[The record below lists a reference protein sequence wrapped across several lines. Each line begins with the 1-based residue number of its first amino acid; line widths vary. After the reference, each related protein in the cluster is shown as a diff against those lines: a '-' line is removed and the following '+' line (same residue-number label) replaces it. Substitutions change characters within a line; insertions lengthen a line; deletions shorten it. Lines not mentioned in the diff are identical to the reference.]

1 MVSRASKR
9 LYFAVLLLSVCAVNC
24 SAEDVEAAS
33 LSHSPSEGVEPSM
46 EAMEALPKSSWAQGV
61 GEGLTA
67 DDEDYDESGRRGA
80 KKSSV
85 KSKLKQSEQK
95 KVPKKQTVKTL
106 QPPSPDR
113 STKPSGTYPTEALK
127 EKAGKIERRFLARKK
142 VMADK
147 RKAEW
152 EKKVLQA
159 KVDKLADQTLAAKDK
174 RVQERLRKKKKMKVV
189 RMKAYKAKLKAKK
202 EKKEGR
208 KFASRSMI
216 TGERAEKAKVA
227 VGKAVGVF
235 ESMRDAEGPNARD
248 DRKTTIAALAKLR
261 IAEAHLDGSLP
272 GLTKK
277 QRKNPCLLALH
288 RALTLA
294 TGDPTAR
301 NVINAKT
308 QLEKSTE
315 CQKYEKGR
323 KIQKKLNLAKHQK
336 ERAAKKRR
344 EYLAKKKIADEI
356 TNKRQTER
364 KGKHGEKVAVTK
376 FTIKNRIE
384 IAKKAKGNEQR
395 KKWRSRE
402 DAKTKRYQHEKLT
415 KTARIKKN
423 EGKKKKEMHGKV
435 AIYLKKCNQLD
446 KVSKK
451 AHEKREKAI
460 RSFAYSKAGLMQ
472 KREFFKDFALGE
484 QATTGGS
491 NLARGRPTWQS
502 STGWGGYAG
511 RAVDGRTNTHYG
523 HRSCTHTHH
532 QHRAWWRVDLQQ
544 YCGIQ
549 KVTVYNRGDC
559 CGYRL
564 NPFRVRVGN
573 HGHPYHNPVCG
584 PHHGSRVGQGQA
596 KTVGCGYRWGR
607 FVGIELVRNNYLTLC
622 EVKVYGKDCNRHNC
636 NKQCQERNAK
646 RAAKQKKMNEANHK
660 LTHAQRAHEQCEHR
674 LRHLRM
680 ATRL

>member
-1 MVSRASKR
+1 MACRASKR
-9 LYFAVLLLSVCAVNC
+9 VYFALLLLSVCAINC
-24 SAEDVEAAS
+24 SAEEAAAVS
-33 LSHSPSEGVEPSM
+33 LDHSPSEGQEM
-46 EAMEALPKSSWAQGV
+46 EAMDALPKSTWAQGV
-61 GEGLTA
+61 GEGLAA
-67 DDEDYDESGRRGA
+67 DEEDDDDSGRRG
-80 KKSSV
+80 SV
-85 KSKLKQSEQK
+85 KSKLKQSEQNK
-95 KVPKKQTVKTL
+95 KPKKQTVKTL
-106 QPPSPDR
+106 QPASPDR
-113 STKPSGTYPTEALK
+113 ATKPSGTFPTEALK

-152 EKKVLQA
+152 AKKVLQA

-174 RVQERLRKKKKMKVV
+174 KVQERLMKKKKMKVV
-189 RMKAYKAKLKAKK
+189 RKLAYKAKLKAKK

-216 TGERAEKAKVA
+216 TGEKAEKAKVA

-235 ESMRDAEGPNARD
+235 ESMRDAEGPNAKD
-248 DRKTTIAALAKLR
+248 DRKTTLAVLAKLR
-261 IAEAHLDGSLP
+261 IARAHLDGSLP
-272 GLTKK
+272 GLTSK
-277 QRKNPCLLALH
+277 QKNNPCLLALH

-294 TGDPTAR
+294 TGDPTTR
-301 NVINAKT
+301 NVIDAKT
-308 QLEKSTE
+308 QLEKSTH

-323 KIQKKLNLAKHQK
+323 KIRKKQNQIRHAK
-336 ERAAKKRR
+336 ERAAKKHR
-344 EYLAKKKIADEI
+344 EYLAKKKISDEI
-356 TNKRQTER
+356 ANKKSTEK
-364 KGKHGEKVAVTK
+364 KGKKGEKIAVTT
-376 FTIKNRIE
+376 FTIKNRVE
-384 IAKKAKGNEQR
+384 VAKKAKGNEMR
-395 KKWRSRE
+395 KKWRHKE
-402 DAKTKRYQHEKLT
+402 DGVTKRFAYEKNS
-415 KTARIKKN
+415 KTARIKQN
-423 EGKKKKEMHGKV
+423 EGKKKKEMGSKV
-435 AIYLKKCNQLD
+435 GIYLKKCNHLA

-460 RSFAYSKAGLMQ
+460 RSVAYSKASLMQ
-472 KREFFKDFALGE
+472 KREYLKDFKLGE
-484 QATTGGS
+484 QAESGTS
-491 NLARGRPTWQS
+491 ELARGRPTWQS
-502 STGWGGYAG
+502 STGWGGYAS

-532 QHRAWWRVDLQQ
+532 QHRAWWRVDLQR

-549 KVTVYNRGDC
+549 RVTVWNRGDC

-573 HGHPYHNPVCG
+573 HGHPYHNAVCG
-584 PHHGSRVGQGQA
+584 PHHGSHCGQGRA
-596 KTVGCGYRWGR
+596 KTVQCGYKWGR

-622 EVKVYGKDCNRHNC
+622 EVRAYGKDCNRHNC

-660 LTHAQRAHEQCEHR
+660 LTHAQRAHEQCEAR